1 MKFYSIFFIAL
12 ISNALAFS
20 PPRISDTKSTCTIGD
35 RTGDCCEWSGVKIWP
50 DESLNQPG
58 ECRIL
63 SCLSTFD
70 ISITPCPFDITGR
83 YKWIHEDK
91 SKLYPDCCGRK
102 VDTFM
107 EPEMGS

>member
-1 MKFYSIFFIAL
+1 MKFHSIIIFAL
-12 ISNALAFS
+12 IANALAFS
-20 PPRISDTKSTCTIGD
+20 PPRISDTKSTCTKGSK
-35 RTGDCCEWSGVKIWP
+35 TGNCCAWEGAEIWP
-50 DESLNQPG
+50 EESFNQPG

-63 SCLSTFD
+63 TCLNNFD

-91 SKLYPDCCGRK
+91 SLLYPDCCGRR

-107 EPEMGS
+107 ETEVGS